1 MSACSQLAIWDAR
14 VGPSP
19 PGRRTD
25 TPPVRRLQ
33 LIAAPPFTAIDP
45 LLGVDR
51 RQGQN
56 RVSQGGTRDNRG
68 YSVTAQSE
76 TQGVPGP
83 EGAWTVPPGRVR
95 GDAWSVRQYL
105 RDGAAPAE
113 QLAEAYGLRPEF
125 IAAVAGT
132 R

>member
-1 MSACSQLAIWDAR
+1 MADLR
-14 VGPSP
+14 
-19 PGRRTD
+19 
-25 TPPVRRLQ
+25 
-33 LIAAPPFTAIDP
+33 FTAIDP

-56 RVSQGGTRDNRG
+56 WASQGGDRDNRG
-68 YSVTAQSE
+68 HSVTAQSE

-83 EGAWTVPPGRVR
+83 EGAWTVPPGI
-95 GDAWSVRQYL
+95 GEYAWSVRQYL
-105 RDGAAPAE
+105 RDGAATAE
-113 QLAEAYGLRPEF
+113 QLAEAYGTSSEF